1 MNNASSAQ
9 FKTKPFAH
17 QLRAYNLSRDAEY
30 FALLMEQG
38 TGKSKVVIDTCAY
51 LYGAGRIDA
60 LIVVSPNGV
69 QHNWVLNEIPAHMPD
84 YCNAL
89 SAWWGTSRKQQK
101 VLAELFDVRRTGLRV
116 ITINVEA
123 VTTKKGRAFLNKCL
137 LVWKCL
143 LAVDESHRIKN
154 PKALCSKALHA
165 VAHKAPFRRIL
176 TGTPVTQSPV
186 DLFSQFYFLDEWV
199 MGTDSFV
206 AFKAQYCEL
215 LPPGSGLLR
224 HIEQRMKPGLMRRY
238 NGNEAKVRAHMD
250 KYLPQVVA
258 TDAKGNK
265 KYKNLDKLQTLIAPH
280 SLRVRKADCLDLPD
294 KLYQRVYHEL
304 SAPQRRLYDDMKN
317 KLRIEM
323 KDGSAS
329 VATKLTSLVRLQQL
343 VGGHQPDARGE
354 YKAHIMPTQDNPRIA
369 ALLDSVQE
377 LEGGVIVW
385 ARFRQQLEDIAAC
398 LKDADLGGVVQ
409 YHGGISGKDR
419 VKAVDKFQSGEAKFF
434 VAQPHSGGVG
444 LTLTAARTVIYYS
457 NDFSLETRLQSEDRA
472 HRIGQHHA
480 VTYIDIEAVDTLDVR
495 IIGALR
501 SKKNVADLLTGDPTM
516 AWL

>member
-1 MNNASSAQ
+1 MSGSEQ

-17 QLRAYNLSRDAEY
+17 QLEAYHRSKDAEY

-38 TGKSKVVIDTCAY
+38 TGKSKVIIDTCAY

-60 LIVVSPNGV
+60 VVVVAPNGV
-69 QHNWVLNEIPAHMPD
+69 QYNWVLNEIPDHMPE
-84 YCNAL
+84 YCGAL

-101 VLAELFDVRRTGLRV
+101 VLAELFDARRGGLRV

-143 LAVDESHRIKN
+143 LVVDESHRIKN
-154 PKALCSKALHA
+154 PKALCSKAMHA
-165 VAHKAPFRRIL
+165 VSGKAPFRRIL

-215 LPPGSGLLR
+215 LPPNSGLMR

-238 NGNEAKVRAHMD
+238 GGDVAKVRAHMD

-265 KYKNLDKLQTLIAPH
+265 KYKNLDKLQALIAPH
-280 SLRVRKADCLDLPD
+280 SFRVRKADCLDLPD

-304 SAPQRRLYDDMKN
+304 STEQRRLYNDMKD
-317 KLRIEM
+317 KLRVEVKSGNVSI
-323 KDGSAS
+323 
-329 VATKLTSLVRLQQL
+329 ATKLTSLVRLQQII
-343 VGGHQPDARGE
+343 GGHQPNDKGQ
-354 YKAHIMPTQDNPRIA
+354 YVDHIMPVGDNPRVQV
-369 ALLDSVQE
+369 LLDAVQE

-385 ARFRQQLEDIAAC
+385 ARFRKQLEDIAQVLEEAE
-398 LKDADLGGVVQ
+398 LGEVVQ
-409 YHGGISGKDR
+409 YHGGVNKEDR
-419 VKAVDKFQSGEAKFF
+419 IEAVDKFQAGTAKFF
-434 VAQPHSGGVG
+434 VAQPESGGVG

-472 HRIGQHHA
+472 HRIGQRHA
-480 VTYIDIEAVDTLDVR
+480 VTYIDIEAVDTMDAR
-495 IIGALR
+495 IVGALR
-501 SKKNVADLLTGDPTM
+501 SKKNVADLLTGDPRM
-516 AWL
+516 DWL